1 MTSAVSILP
10 GAQLAVLNA
19 AYRAAVA
26 RKRLRLALA
35 AAAFFAAL
43 VVAAFGAE
51 VNLRTLFTYF
61 GNFISYFDRILTL
74 EDGTRVWSN
83 PAEWF
88 WGWRKWLWMLAETIL
103 ISYVG
108 TMIGAVLAFAL
119 NFFAAQNTSP
129 APWLRFVIRRLLEFA
144 RTVPG
149 IVFALIFVIAFGLGP
164 MAGVLAIA
172 IHSTGALGKLFS
184 EIVEN
189 ADMKPVEGVRSTGAS
204 WLSCMRFAVLP
215 QVSAGYASY
224 ALLRFEINV
233 REASVMGFVGAGG
246 IGQELVVAIRKF
258 YYSDVSAILLTIIIT
273 VFIIDIAHR
282 LAARPSVRQGC
293 AGMSQLP
300 KPDREQLRAKY
311 PDIFDR
317 PAASRLATP
326 AMIVAAFAVFIF
338 GLVDLDFSPAKLF
351 AGLSQLGWITVM
363 MIPPDP
369 GSSLPAY
376 LSALGETL
384 SIALLG
390 TTIAAVVALP
400 FSLLAARNI
409 IPSGWLRF
417 PVRRFFDS
425 IRGVDTLIWALVWIN
440 VVGLG
445 PFAGVLAIALS
456 DFGAFGKLFSEAI
469 EAADRKQVEGIRASG
484 GNALHEIRFG
494 LMPQV
499 LPVIAGQVLYF
510 IESNTR
516 SATIIG
522 IVGAGGIGLQL
533 AEQIRVLEWQKV
545 SFLILMILVAVAAI
559 DWISGKL
566 RFAIIGQ
573 RALA

>member
-10 GAQLAVLNA
+10 SAQLAVLNA
-19 AYRAAVA
+19 AYRGAVA

-35 AAAFFAAL
+35 AAAFLAAL

-61 GNFISYFDRILTL
+61 ENFISYFDRIFTL
-74 EDGTRVWSN
+74 EDGTRVWSD

-119 NFFAAQNTSP
+119 NFFATQNTSP

-215 QVSAGYASY
+215 QVAAGYASY

-258 YYSDVSAILLTIIIT
+258 YYSDVSAILMTIIVT
-273 VFIIDIAHR
+273 VFIIDI
-282 LAARPSVRQGC
+282 
-293 AGMSQLP
+293 
-300 KPDREQLRAKY
+300 
-311 PDIFDR
+311 
-317 PAASRLATP
+317 
-326 AMIVAAFAVFIF
+326 
-338 GLVDLDFSPAKLF
+338 
-351 AGLSQLGWITVM
+351 
-363 MIPPDP
+363 
-369 GSSLPAY
+369 
-376 LSALGETL
+376 
-384 SIALLG
+384 G
-390 TTIAAVVALP
+390 T
-400 FSLLAARNI
+400 
-409 IPSGWLRF
+409 GWLRG
-417 PVRRFFDS
+417 R
-425 IRGVDTLIWALVWIN
+425 L
-440 VVGLG
+440 
-445 PFAGVLAIALS
+445 
-456 DFGAFGKLFSEAI
+456 FGKDA
-469 EAADRKQVEGIRASG
+469 RA
-484 GNALHEIRFG
+484 
-494 LMPQV
+494 
-499 LPVIAGQVLYF
+499 
-510 IESNTR
+510 
-516 SATIIG
+516 
-522 IVGAGGIGLQL
+522 
-533 AEQIRVLEWQKV
+533 
-545 SFLILMILVAVAAI
+545 
-559 DWISGKL
+559 
-566 RFAIIGQ
+566 
-573 RALA
+573 